1 MGGRGTT
8 MASDLG
14 GVVMQRV
21 PLRIWI
27 VLALAALVIL
37 TFVAPA
43 VSGDAGSGS
52 ASSGVISV
60 SY

>member
-1 MGGRGTT
+1 MLR
-8 MASDLG
+8 
-14 GVVMQRV
+14 RV

-43 VSGDAGSGS
+43 ISSDVGSG
-52 ASSGVISV
+52 APSSGVIGV

>member
-1 MGGRGTT
+1 MVDQGTIQRRK
-8 MASDLG
+8 LG
-14 GVVMQRV
+14 GVVMQRI

-43 VSGDAGSGS
+43 VSGDTGSGT

>member
-1 MGGRGTT
+1 
-8 MASDLG
+8 
-14 GVVMQRV
+14 MQRI

-43 VSGDAGSGS
+43 VSGDTGSGT